1 MRTLIPYLLERND
14 TILGGCHDVQRRIL
28 RHNSGKIAKRQ
39 CFVIDYQDARKTTE
53 SLASRRDGLN
63 VRQALHRAMAG
74 GLAAESGRRW
84 FFAQQYHLP
93 GGLVL

>member
-1 MRTLIPYLLERND
+1 MRSLITYLLERID

-28 RHNSGKIAKRQ
+28 GYNRGKIAQRH
-39 CFVIDYQDARKTTE
+39 CFVIDYQDPRRHTE